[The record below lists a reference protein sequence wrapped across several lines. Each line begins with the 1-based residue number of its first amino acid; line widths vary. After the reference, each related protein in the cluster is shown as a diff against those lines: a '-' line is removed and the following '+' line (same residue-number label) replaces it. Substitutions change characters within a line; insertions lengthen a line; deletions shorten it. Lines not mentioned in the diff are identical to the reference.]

1 MTFQDTFITIT
12 HTFTQTEL
20 IICNKLKY
28 QNTNKTISR
37 KVCDTSS
44 YSVMLLKFETTL
56 AVKTVKINL
65 ILQ

>member
-20 IICNKLKY
+20 IMCNKVSKHC
-28 QNTNKTISR
+28 NKTINR

-44 YSVMLLKFETTL
+44 YSVILLKFETTL